1 MSTAD
6 DDALRA
12 ALGPLNAGHTLGRY
26 ELLAPVGRGGMA
38 VVWAARQSGT
48 RGFSKLVAVKTM
60 LPSLGADPRFER
72 MFLREAELAARVH
85 HPNVCPILD
94 LGEQDGTLY
103 LVMDWVDG
111 ESLASL
117 SALADEA
124 GRALPLPVVAHVVA
138 QAARGL
144 HAAHTLI
151 DDAGAPAGVVHR
163 DVSPHNVLVRRD
175 GHVLVVD
182 FGVAKAMESS
192 DHATQSGTIK
202 GKIAYLAPEQ
212 AEGRPLDARADV
224 FALGVVLYEL
234 ATGAHPFRGATDV
247 ATLLRISGPEAPP
260 APVELVDGFPAAFSD
275 LIMRALA
282 KDPAARH
289 RSAGDLA
296 RDLDALAAEGGVD
309 AAERTAAF
317 VEELGA
323 PRRAARAVELA
334 EAVELAD
341 ERRALREA
349 EGDGAALAA
358 PARPSSSRSRTAVI
372 AAVAVA
378 VGVGIGVSAMRSSSA
393 TREERSP
400 ARPTE
405 PVTLP
410 PAESSPP
417 LPSATAAPR
426 ATAARVPTAAT
437 SNPAPPSFAVA
448 SAPRGT
454 ARASVSPVASAPG
467 APAAPASASS
477 SGDVRFRTPGF

>member
-1 MSTAD
+1 MSTAA

-60 LPSLGADPRFER
+60 LPSLAADPRFER
-72 MFLREAELAARVH
+72 MFLREAELSARVR

-103 LVMDWVDG
+103 LVMEWVDG
-111 ESLASL
+111 ESLAAL
-117 SALADEA
+117 RALADDA
-124 GRALPLPVVAHVVA
+124 GRAIPVAVAAHAVA

-144 HAAHTLI
+144 HAAHTLV
-151 DDAGAPAGVVHR
+151 DDAGAPAGIVHR

-234 ATGAHPFRGATDV
+234 TTGAHPFRGTTDV

-260 APVELVDGFPAAFSD
+260 PPVELVEGFPPALSD
-275 LIMRALA
+275 AIMKALA
-282 KDPAARH
+282 KDPVVRH
-289 RSAGDLA
+289 RSAADLA
-296 RDLDALAAEGGVD
+296 RELEAIGAAGGVD

-323 PRRAARAVELA
+323 GHRTALAADLA
-334 EAVELAD
+334 RAVELAD
-341 ERRALREA
+341 ERRARREA
-349 EGDGAALAA
+349 EPDGAALAA
-358 PARPSSSRSRTAVI
+358 PTRRPSSRSRTAVV

-378 VGVGIGVSAMRSSSA
+378 AGVGIGVSWMRSSAPADGEPSLAARLRASA
-393 TREERSP
+393 
-400 ARPTE
+400 
-405 PVTLP
+405 LP
-410 PAESSPP
+410 PLATSAPSVATSGA
-417 LPSATAAPR
+417 SATAEA
-426 ATAARVPTAAT
+426 
-437 SNPAPPSFAVA
+437 
-448 SAPRGT
+448 
-454 ARASVSPVASAPG
+454 
-467 APAAPASASS
+467 ASS
-477 SGDVRFRTPGF
+477 A